1 MKKVNFLKSI
11 CIIMALVV
19 LLVASACSGQTT
31 NQPEA
36 QTPAQQTSNQPNAS
50 TETSGKKITLTLN
63 THVYTEAPHKKAI
76 DMLID
81 GFNQKHENVKMEV
94 FGTNYDTFWDNLV
107 TDIMSGNEAD
117 ITFIYPENLP
127 MYNTMRPEGV
137 FVDLSDKI
145 KGTDYETN
153 LIGQKYCV
161 QDGKYY
167 GLACYSYG
175 TSGIFYMKS
184 VFEEAGIDP
193 ESIKTL
199 DDLRDAAI
207 RTTKDG
213 MYGLSFI
220 VAQHDFTISEWARMI
235 ARPVS
240 GGLYFPNEAPPYTAD
255 RLQVNSAENIWAA
268 EWLQDLIL
276 ETKAARIVKT
286 KKETREL
293 LWNKQ
298 VAMSHDGPWFI
309 GMTRD
314 RDPKLLDDLGVIPL
328 PDVVYNG
335 KTYKPNPTLYTMCCM
350 ISQKCEYKDIAWEF
364 LEYMAS
370 DEGQQCVENNGEVP
384 CSISYIERSGYKE
397 RNPLSYKFVEF
408 MQNNYADVLL
418 PDPSLPQ
425 LNEIKQVMIDE
436 LQNVFA
442 SGEDATACLNRAS
455 DKIKEI
461 LNK

>member
-1 MKKVNFLKSI
+1 M
-11 CIIMALVV
+11 
-19 LLVASACSGQTT
+19 
-31 NQPEA
+31 
-36 QTPAQQTSNQPNAS
+36 
-50 TETSGKKITLTLN
+50 
-63 THVYTEAPHKKAI
+63 
-76 DMLID
+76 
-81 GFNQKHENVKMEV
+81 ENK
-94 FGTNYDTFWDNLV
+94 
-107 TDIMSGNEAD
+107 
-117 ITFIYPENLP
+117 
-127 MYNTMRPEGV
+127 
-137 FVDLSDKI
+137 
-145 KGTDYETN
+145 
-153 LIGQKYCV
+153 
-161 QDGKYY
+161 
-167 GLACYSYG
+167 
-175 TSGIFYMKS
+175 
-184 VFEEAGIDP
+184 
-193 ESIKTL
+193 
-199 DDLRDAAI
+199 
-207 RTTKDG
+207 
-213 MYGLSFI
+213 
-220 VAQHDFTISEWARMI
+220 
-235 ARPVS
+235 
-240 GGLYFPNEAPPYTAD
+240 
-255 RLQVNSAENIWAA
+255 WAA

-314 RDPKLLDDLGVIPL
+314 RDPKLLDDLGVIPV
-328 PDVVYNG
+328 PDVVYDE

-418 PDPSLPQ
+418 PDPSLTQ